1 MSVGPVV
8 RVRLLILA
16 SAVAMLGWG
25 AVLPYQYAYAA
36 QARGWG
42 GLVAAVASTLFSVG
56 ALIAAPV
63 GGRLA
68 DRFDPV
74 KVAVGAKIAATIAMG
89 TLTWADSPTAFLA
102 GMFAFGLGVTAAG
115 PAQSVLV
122 LRWVPDTDRRRV
134 FAWQFTGAAL
144 GMAIGAFAAGF
155 VVDLS
160 SANGLDWAFAAGALG
175 FLLSGGL
182 IAAAGWR
189 APVGA
194 AYDLGEDPTPT
205 ATGLAAL
212 RAIWA
217 VPALRWTA
225 LVTVTLALG
234 FYAQFE
240 SGLPAYALTDL
251 HVSAK
256 AVGLAAAVNSLV
268 IIALQMV
275 MIRLTGK
282 RSGPTLLM
290 IVGGIW
296 AASWILLGS
305 AQFAPELAAAIFVTT
320 FGVFAVGETMYAP
333 ILNPLTAQLAPDGL
347 VGTTLGV
354 FTALQTGISATGPLL
369 AGVLLGAGLSGVF
382 LGLHLLIS
390 LAAVGAAWRLRMVI
404 RRPASPVTEGV
415 TSPVDQQQRVLGL
428 RS

>member
-1 MSVGPVV
+1 M
-8 RVRLLILA
+8 
-16 SAVAMLGWG
+16 
-25 AVLPYQYAYAA
+25 
-36 QARGWG
+36 
-42 GLVAAVASTLFSVG
+42 
-56 ALIAAPV
+56 
-63 GGRLA
+63 
-68 DRFDPV
+68 
-74 KVAVGAKIAATIAMG
+74 
-89 TLTWADSPTAFLA
+89 
-102 GMFAFGLGVTAAG
+102 
-115 PAQSVLV
+115 
-122 LRWVPDTDRRRV
+122 
-134 FAWQFTGAAL
+134 
-144 GMAIGAFAAGF
+144 
-155 VVDLS
+155 
-160 SANGLDWAFAAGALG
+160 
-175 FLLSGGL
+175 
-182 IAAAGWR
+182 
-189 APVGA
+189 
-194 AYDLGEDPTPT
+194 
-205 ATGLAAL
+205 
-212 RAIWA
+212 
-217 VPALRWTA
+217 
-225 LVTVTLALG
+225 
-234 FYAQFE
+234 
-240 SGLPAYALTDL
+240 
-251 HVSAK
+251 
-256 AVGLAAAVNSLV
+256 NSLV